1 MDELHGNRTLADSR
15 SDTLHRAVTHVAD
28 GEDSGN
34 VRLEQERIP
43 VKRPAFGTLP
53 VANQVG
59 SGQDKTA
66 IVPLNKISEPVGAGK
81 CADKNKNRTCGHP
94 LHRIA
99 IGAEDRYFFQPRV
112 AVNFSHSSMRPHL
125 NVWRLFNLV

>member
-43 VKRPAFGTLP
+43 VKRPAFGP
-53 VANQVG
+53 FPFAYRVG
-59 SGQDKTA
+59 SVKEKPA

-94 LHRIA
+94 LYCIA
-99 IGAEDRYFFQPRV
+99 
-112 AVNFSHSSMRPHL
+112 
-125 NVWRLFNLV
+125 